1 MQMEVKL
8 GPKAQKYLDRKN
20 EPEKSRIIKTLKKL
34 EKEPPEGDIIKLQG
48 KDGYRARIGG
58 YRILFDIEN
67 DRIDVFKISPRGD
80 AYKEN

>member
-1 MQMEVKL
+1 MEVKL

-67 DRIDVFKISPRGD
+67 DRIDVFKIAPRGD